1 MINLLELLGT
11 YSDLTVVSR
20 RSSKTGAKFASGNRR
35 DVVKFVA
42 KRLPCTCMKELHR
55 AARVKVAKVGKCFC
69 CYKQIPRSQLH
80 VCTGCKLAEYCS
92 RECQRADWSYHK
104 QYCGNPKIMS
114 PDLPSDYVW

>member
-1 MINLLELLGT
+1 MFHQRIANEVAICIMINLLELLGT

-69 CYKQIPRSQLH
+69 CYKQIPRSAARLH
-80 VCTGCKLAEYCS
+80 GLQVS
-92 RECQRADWSYHK
+92 RVLLKGVPE
-104 QYCGNPKIMS
+104 G
-114 PDLPSDYVW
+114 